1 MRYLWFLFLLVPVY
15 SDSTLINIFKS
26 NLPINTVDNIDLSS
40 YTGKWYQAATSKST
54 KIFGTGIKFSNVTAT
69 YECIGEC
76 KDNNITVLNEGYN
89 ENNDYVKIKG
99 YSYCED
105 NEIGSKRKLHF
116 EGVPFEGNYWVV
128 KLGPLI
134 NNKYEY
140 SVISGPLNKL
150 FGTRF
155 SLYVICRDIEDYK
168 LNYEDEVKEWCSNN
182 GYIFP
187 WNKYVKTY

>member
-1 MRYLWFLFLLVPVY
+1 MRFLMLFSLFGIVASENVI
-15 SDSTLINIFKS
+15 TNIFKS
-26 NLPINTVDNIDLSS
+26 NLPINTVENIDLSS

-54 KIFGTGIKFSNVTAT
+54 KLFGTGIKFSNVTAS
-69 YECIGEC
+69 YECVDNC
-76 KDNNITVLNEGYN
+76 TTNNITVLNEGFN
-89 ENNDYVKIKG
+89 EENNYVKIAG
-99 YSYCED
+99 YSYCEN
-105 NEIGSKRKLHF
+105 NEVPSKRKLHF
-116 EGVPFEGNYWVV
+116 EDVPFEGNYWIV

-140 SVISGPLNKL
+140 AVISGPLSRL

-168 LNYEDEVKEWCSNN
+168 LKYENEVKDWCSNN